1 MAIRDRRTFDPYS
14 LMDLT
19 PREALKSAFS
29 TFRTD
34 KMTHLALAVLA
45 TIPALIALFIPEPL
59 STLIADL
66 ALVLFLGVSAPTL
79 ARRVTGLSMDL
90 RGTLRVVGSK
100 IPAVISV
107 TAGVSLLLAAPAVGL
122 HGLGTL
128 AALGGVFLGIV
139 LATPFILAVPV
150 IVMEGVG
157 AKRAARRSLTLVRG
171 RLMASIPWLGTAL
184 LVGVTPGAVR
194 LLAPDF
200 AVYTLVVQPALLA
213 FCGIAIGSLYA
224 SLYDY

>member
-19 PREALKSAFS
+19 PREALRSAFS
-29 TFRTD
+29 TFRAD
-34 KMTHLALAVLA
+34 KMTHFALAGLA

-59 STLIADL
+59 STLIADV

-90 RGTLRVVGSK
+90 RGTLRVVGNK
-100 IPAVISV
+100 IPAVWAV
-107 TAGVSLLLAAPAVGL
+107 AFGVSLLLAGPPIGL
-122 HGLGTL
+122 FAFGTI
-128 AALGGVFLGIV
+128 AALCGVVLGII

-157 AKRAARRSLTLVRG
+157 ASRAARRSLTLVRG
-171 RLMASIPWLGTAL
+171 RLLASIPWLATAL

-194 LLAPDF
+194 LLAPEM
-200 AVYTLVVQPALLA
+200 AAYTLVVQPVLLA
-213 FCGIAIGSLYA
+213 FCGIAIGALYA